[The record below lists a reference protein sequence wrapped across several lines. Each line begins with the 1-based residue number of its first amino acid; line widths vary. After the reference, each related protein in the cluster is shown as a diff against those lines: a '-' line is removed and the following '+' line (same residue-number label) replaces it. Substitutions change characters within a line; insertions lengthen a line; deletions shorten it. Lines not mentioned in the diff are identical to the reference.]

1 MKDKTIVSSSPHLH
15 DVTNVKFVMWNVVIA
30 LLPALVAGI
39 IYFGFRALELTI
51 YGVATAVITE
61 ALIQKLRKKP
71 ITVTDGS
78 AVITGMLVAFNV
90 HANVPWWIVVVGSA
104 FAIAI
109 GKHAFGGLGF
119 NIVNPAL
126 LARAFLLAS
135 WPTRMTSGWAATK
148 FGQISGMNLE
158 NVPEKAMELVS
169 KATPL
174 GVANMLRNKDVVTT
188 IGYDNAHSIYTH
200 LTDYTTLTNLFWGN
214 IGQCIGEI
222 SAFALLLG
230 ALYLLILNIIEW
242 RIPAFYIGTV
252 FVLVYIFGGIDGI
265 MTAPLTFPLFH
276 ILSGGLFLGA
286 FFMATDMV
294 TTPITKNGRMI
305 FGIGAGVLTVVIRLI
320 GGYPEGVSYA
330 ILIMNLFVP
339 LIDKYTRPKPFG
351 EVKE

>member
-1 MKDKTIVSSSPHLH
+1 
-15 DVTNVKFVMWNVVIA
+15 
-30 LLPALVAGI
+30 
-39 IYFGFRALELTI
+39 
-51 YGVATAVITE
+51 
-61 ALIQKLRKKP
+61 
-71 ITVTDGS
+71 
-78 AVITGMLVAFNV
+78 
-90 HANVPWWIVVVGSA
+90 VGSA

>member
-1 MKDKTIVSSSPHLH
+1 
-15 DVTNVKFVMWNVVIA
+15 
-30 LLPALVAGI
+30 
-39 IYFGFRALELTI
+39 
-51 YGVATAVITE
+51 
-61 ALIQKLRKKP
+61 
-71 ITVTDGS
+71 
-78 AVITGMLVAFNV
+78 
-90 HANVPWWIVVVGSA
+90 
-104 FAIAI
+104 
-109 GKHAFGGLGF
+109 
-119 NIVNPAL
+119 
-126 LARAFLLAS
+126 
-135 WPTRMTSGWAATK
+135 
-148 FGQISGMNLE
+148 
-158 NVPEKAMELVS
+158 
-169 KATPL
+169 
-174 GVANMLRNKDVVTT
+174 
-188 IGYDNAHSIYTH
+188 
-200 LTDYTTLTNLFWGN
+200 N

>member
-200 LTDYTTLTNLFWGN
+200 LTDYTT
-214 IGQCIGEI
+214 
-222 SAFALLLG
+222 
-230 ALYLLILNIIEW
+230 
-242 RIPAFYIGTV
+242 
-252 FVLVYIFGGIDGI
+252 
-265 MTAPLTFPLFH
+265 
-276 ILSGGLFLGA
+276 
-286 FFMATDMV
+286 
-294 TTPITKNGRMI
+294 
-305 FGIGAGVLTVVIRLI
+305 
-320 GGYPEGVSYA
+320 
-330 ILIMNLFVP
+330 
-339 LIDKYTRPKPFG
+339 
-351 EVKE
+351 